1 MRRAFLLAFIFL
13 TFAVLP
19 MIAQPEASEEAAQDR
34 WERAWGVAEAGSSFA
49 PSKLA
54 KELVRTGVRGRAGE
68 SPEDLAARAFAAAVA
83 AERALRLGYTYQ
95 EARAQLRQR
104 DRLEVSSGN
113 GKGKRIAAKL
123 AAIERKS
130 AIRGKANG
138 RKPPPKTE
146 QDPEKEK
153 KGK

>member
-1 MRRAFLLAFIFL
+1 MRRVVLLTFVFL

-19 MIAQPEASEEAAQDR
+19 MIAQPETPDETAQGR

-54 KELVRTGVRGRAGE
+54 KELARTEVLGRVGE
-68 SPEDLAARAFAAAVA
+68 SPEDLATRAFAAAVA

-104 DRLEVSSGN
+104 DRLEASSGN
-113 GKGKRIAAKL
+113 GKGKKIAAKM
-123 AAIERKS
+123 AAVERKS
-130 AIRGKANG
+130 AIRGKASG
-138 RKPPPKTE
+138 RKPPTKTE
-146 QDPEKEK
+146 QGPEKEK